1 MIEYVVGPVLALL
14 VGMKF
19 TDFKSKEQANK
30 IKDLEAKIEQVSI
43 TNQEFQKDVS
53 QKVVTTFIPVVQ
65 QVKKLN
71 EFVGIG

>member
-53 QKVVTTFIPVVQ
+53 QKVVTTIIPVVQ